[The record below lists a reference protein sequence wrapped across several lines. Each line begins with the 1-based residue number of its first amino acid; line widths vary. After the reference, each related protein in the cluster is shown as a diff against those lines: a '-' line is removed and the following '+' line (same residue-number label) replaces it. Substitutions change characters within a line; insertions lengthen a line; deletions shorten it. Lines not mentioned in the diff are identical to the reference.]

1 MTKVG
6 IIGDSHCPVQL
17 EGYDRWC
24 MDVFDQWD
32 VDRIIHIGDLADFH
46 AASFHDSEVGFCDVV
61 SEMEVAREQIQ
72 GMQEVF
78 GDKVEVLQGNHDA
91 NLRRKVKAIGLDP
104 DLLRGPADIWGVE
117 SEFHPRFTKLVIAA
131 VIYMHGDQGKGGKT
145 PALAKAEGEWMS
157 VVCGHHHSA
166 AGVWYG
172 CNANTRYFGMNV
184 GCGVNHK
191 HAVMAY
197 GATFAAKPML
207 GCGVVID
214 GTPYFEPM
222 PLTNK
227 YGRK

>member
-1 MTKVG
+1 MTRVG

-17 EGYDRWC
+17 EGYDTWC
-24 MDVFDQWD
+24 MDVFDQWE
-32 VDRIIHIGDLADFH
+32 VDRIVHIGDLADFH

-61 SEMEVAREQIQ
+61 SEMEEAQVQILK
-72 GMQEVF
+72 MQEVF
-78 GDKVEVLQGNHDA
+78 GTDVEVLQGNHDA
-91 NLRRKVKAIGLDP
+91 NLKRKVKAIGLDP
-104 DLLRGPADIWGVE
+104 SILRDPADIWGVE
-117 SEFHPRFTKLVIAA
+117 WKFHPRFTKLVIDD

-172 CNANTRYFGMNV
+172 CNSNTRYFGMNV

-207 GCGVVID
+207 GCGIVID
-214 GTPYFEPM
+214 GHPYFEAM

-227 YGRK
+227 YGRV